1 MRFFIGFIIM
11 LFLCILDCT
20 LIATR
25 LSLVMVTAV
34 SLTGNPVWVAVS
46 GLGGVFC
53 DLYQDTFP
61 FYTFVYLYISLGC
74 VYLGSMIFKKKLWV
88 FFVVSLITLTGFM
101 AILQGIGGILSAV
114 LNSLSAPLF
123 YAFLKKE
130 LNCEKI

>member
-34 SLTGNPVWVAVS
+34 SLTGNPIWVAVS

-88 FFVVSLITLTGFM
+88 FFSVALITLTGFM
-101 AILQGIGGILSAV
+101 AILQGIGGILPAV